1 MKNPLNIACA
11 AIVLLGLTSCSY
23 VGLVTK
29 SQLRK
34 QVNSAQQQGV
44 RQGRADEVRKA
55 YHRKQAE
62 RVLPDP
68 DPEKSW
74 YSVPVSAHRNSE
86 GVLIEAHN
94 VPIQIVKP

>member
-1 MKNPLNIACA
+1 MKNPLKNACV

-34 QVNSAQQQGV
+34 QVSAAQQRGIQ
-44 RQGRADEVRKA
+44 QGRADEIRKN

-62 RVLPDP
+62 RALPP
-68 DPEKSW
+68 PEPEKTW
-74 YSVPVSAHRNSE
+74 YAVPVAAHRNSE
-86 GVLIEAHN
+86 GVIVDAHTL
-94 VPIQIVKP
+94 PIQVVKP